1 MGIEEEHSQNGA
13 CQQGQFPK
21 GSAALMGAVKFEY
34 DFTGEGGRRARETIP
49 GGEVSKWK
57 SE

>member
-49 GGEVSKWK
+49 GGEVSK
-57 SE
+57 